1 MRALGLFFSLFF
13 LGFASF
19 VFAQDTCPAIIS
31 AALEAVETACSA
43 TARNQLCYGNITL
56 NATPRAGVT
65 NFRFQQAGDV
75 VGVAD
80 VETLQLSSFSLA
92 DEAWGV
98 ALMKLQANLP
108 ETLPGQNVTFLLF
121 GDVQMRD
128 AGGQNVEVPVTA
140 TTGVNVRLRP
150 STSAS
155 VLASLKSG
163 QEITAIGRLADSTWI
178 QVRLDGTTAGWAA
191 ADYLQGE
198 FGRLL
203 VTEPGAP
210 YFGPMQA
217 FYFTTGRE
225 DAPCEAAPSSG
236 ILVQTPEGAG
246 TIYLRANNVDIRL
259 GSTVYLQAV
268 PGDALYVTV
277 IEGHATLSAHG
288 ETQIVPAGTVATVPL
303 DENGLAA
310 GPPEY
315 PQPYAFDRLQNL
327 PVNSSLLVAVE
338 VEQALAEGNID
349 ETVLEIAGF
358 EEITPQQTTPGA
370 ASGGSGADSA
380 AAGSGQWI
388 QNEVVTF
395 NTCPGPLSV
404 GDTNSWYPI
413 LVFSGDRQT
422 FTYNGG
428 PNMTTVTLGR
438 VGDNVYQGVFG
449 EEILTFTFTSPTSY
463 LFSWVGVHG
472 DPDNGGCR
480 FVMEASAALV
490 SGSSR

>member
-1 MRALGLFFSLFF
+1 MRALGLFFSLLF

-65 NFRFQQAGDV
+65 DFGFQQAGDV

-128 AGGQNVEVPVTA
+128 AGGQNIEVPVTA

-163 QEITAIGRLADSTWI
+163 QEVTAIGRLADSRWI
-178 QVRLDGTTAGWAA
+178 QVRLDGTTAGWVA
-191 ADYLQGE
+191 ADYLRGE

-236 ILVQTPEGAG
+236 ILVQTPEGVG

-268 PGDALYVTV
+268 PEDALYVSV
-277 IEGHATLSAHG
+277 IEGHALLAAQG
-288 ETQIVPAGTVATVPL
+288 ETQIVPAGTVSTVPL
-303 DENGLAA
+303 DENGLAS

-315 PQPYAFDRLQNL
+315 PQPYIFDRLQNL
-327 PVNSSLLVAVE
+327 PVNSSLLVTVE
-338 VEQALAEGNID
+338 VEQALAERNID
-349 ETVLEIAGF
+349 EAIKAGDQLANVS
-358 EEITPQQTTPGA
+358 TASGNNTGA
-370 ASGGSGADSA
+370 ASDGNLPRSGRWIWTETVVRADCSPGA
-380 AAGSGQWI
+380 TPVGTTGTAPFI
-388 QNEVVTF
+388 LTF
-395 NTCPGPLSV
+395 SDDYSTMTSDSFFGV
-404 GDTNSWYPI
+404 YTYP
-413 LVFSGDRQT
+413 
-422 FTYNGG
+422 
-428 PNMTTVTLGR
+428 R
-438 VGDNVYQGVFG
+438 VGDNVYKGTDPAGFG
-449 EEILTFTFTSPTSY
+449 SITFVFTSATTMTIEHLGNASNPDDPCS
-463 LFSWVGVHG
+463 FRGVGPAVYQ
-472 DPDNGGCR
+472 P
-480 FVMEASAALV
+480 
-490 SGSSR
+490 